1 VCAQVTALHLL
12 IGTLEQCKRLSA
24 ENREAL
30 VHKCAGYSSRLL
42 LKPEQCRAAYACSH
56 LFWSQGADGDNVLLC
71 LKRALKIANKAQEV
85 CVCVR
90 SVCVC
95 VRSVCVCVC
104 DVCVCV

>member
-1 VCAQVTALHLL
+1 VTALHLL

-85 CVCVR
+85 CVCV
-90 SVCVC
+90 
-95 VRSVCVCVC
+95 CVCVC
-104 DVCVCV
+104 DVCVCVCVMCVCVCV

>member
-85 CVCVR
+85 CVCV
-90 SVCVC
+90 
-95 VRSVCVCVC
+95 CVCVC
-104 DVCVCV
+104 DVCVCVCVMCVCVCV